1 MKKWPLILL
10 LVLIVAVA
18 GVWMLTSGFQI
29 FTQPN
34 TNDWQLALP
43 DTLVP
48 VSGSTPENNDPTPAS
63 ESTVEAQTSDAPEAV
78 ETEETAPSEKQN
90 EDMASV
96 VAEEDEREVRLPES
110 GTLVFQIRGK
120 NQGKETYQFSRLPDD
135 GFQAFA
141 EGELTT
147 EVALIP
153 FSFAY
158 RQLLKMDDQFQP
170 TYFATELKGPLGLGN
185 QSTSVQF
192 SNNNATL
199 ATGRDVVE
207 FEVAA
212 EKLVI
217 INMFSTFA
225 LFPLLFE
232 LGSPLATFQALD
244 AGGFDE
250 SGEFLSGSN
259 YRLGTMALQQ
269 LNDLELRVGEEK
281 LMAQRYLLKIA
292 GPQDNYQL
300 LYHQGRWIGVVGEVQ
315 DDQGGLF
322 IVYRSDL
329 YPNGFEV
336 VASPF

>member
-1 MKKWPLILL
+1 MKKWSLIFL
-10 LVLIVAVA
+10 LVLIFAVA
-18 GVWMLTSGFQI
+18 GAWMLTSGFQT
-29 FTQPN
+29 FTRPN
-34 TNDWQLALP
+34 TNDWQLTLP
-43 DTLVP
+43 DIP
-48 VSGSTPENNDPTPAS
+48 VMPIPESKPENNDTTPVP
-63 ESTVEAQTSDAPEAV
+63 ESDVEAQTPDAAEAT
-78 ETEETAPSEKQN
+78 ETEEIAPTDKQS
-90 EDMASV
+90 DTV
-96 VAEEDEREVRLPES
+96 VSMAEEDEKDIHLPES

-120 NQGKETYQFSRLPDD
+120 NQGEETYQFSRLPDG

-158 RQLLKMDDQFQP
+158 RQLLRMDEQFQP
-170 TYFATELKGPLGLGN
+170 AYFATELKGPLGLGN
-185 QSTSVQF
+185 QNTTVQF
-192 SNNNATL
+192 SNTNATL
-199 ATGRDVVE
+199 TTGRDVIE

-225 LFPLLFE
+225 LFPLLFD

-250 SGEFLSGSN
+250 SGESLSGSN

-269 LNDLELRVGEEK
+269 LGDLELQAAEDK
-281 LMAQRYLLKIA
+281 LVAQRYLLKIA

-300 LYHQGRWIGVVGEVQ
+300 LYHEGRWIGVLGEVQ
-315 DDQGGLF
+315 DEQGGLF
-322 IVYRSDL
+322 VVYRSDL
-329 YPNGFEV
+329 YPNGFEFITK
-336 VASPF
+336 PF